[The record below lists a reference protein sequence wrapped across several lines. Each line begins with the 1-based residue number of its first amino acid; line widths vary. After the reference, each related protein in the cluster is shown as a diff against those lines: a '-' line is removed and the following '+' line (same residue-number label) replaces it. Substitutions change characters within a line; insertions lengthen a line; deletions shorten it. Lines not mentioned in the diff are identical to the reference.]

1 MSNRLLCTVL
11 LSLLPAF
18 AQAGPVEDA
27 FRGLIERLKAG
38 GTVLPIRP
46 LPGMGTEITKP
57 VIGPRA
63 DTLELGRDQ
72 YAIFVTPWCRTCD
85 VAVKRLKQRGF
96 EVEVLDI
103 TTNAVARDAFNLSG
117 AKGVPSI
124 LAGKQMLGGWS
135 DKHFDRLLKDDIQ
148 QKIQEQ
154 RGTGG

>member
-1 MSNRLLCTVL
+1 MSKSLICAIL
-11 LSLLPAF
+11 LSVVTSM

-27 FRGLIERLKAG
+27 FRGLIDRLKAG
-38 GTVLPIRP
+38 GTALPSRA
-46 LPGMGTEITKP
+46 LPSIGTEITKP

-63 DTLELGRDQ
+63 DGLELGRDQ
-72 YAIFVTPWCRTCD
+72 YAIFVAPWCRTCD
-85 VAVKRLKQRGF
+85 VAVKRLKKRGF
-96 EVEVLDI
+96 SVEVLDI

-117 AKGVPSI
+117 AKGVPTI
-124 LAGKQMLGGWS
+124 LAGQQMLGGWS

>member
-1 MSNRLLCTVL
+1 MFVFPDKLHKFFRQYVLQCTGANIFFIKDGVIHTPL
-11 LSLLPAF
+11 ADRFLN
-18 AQAGPVEDA
+18 
-27 FRGLIERLKAG
+27 GLTRQS
-38 GTVLPIRP
+38 
-46 LPGMGTEITKP
+46 
-57 VIGPRA
+57 VI
-63 DTLELGRDQ
+63 DQ
-72 YAIFVTPWCRTCD
+72 C
-85 VAVKRLKQRGF
+85 KKRGF

-117 AKGVPSI
+117 AKGVPTI